1 MGRALL
7 SSLVTAGWGAAHRG
21 AEHPAHGTAI
31 PLAQG

>member
-7 SSLVTAGWGAAHRG
+7 FSLVAAGWGA
-21 AEHPAHGTAI
+21 EDPAHGTAI